1 MTETHQAS
9 FDKNNGSKL
18 ELDPS
23 DFDLIIKA
31 LEAYTHNTQ
40 YLELYQKMI
49 MMRLLQAHASDS

>member
-9 FDKNNGSKL
+9 FDKIKASKL
-18 ELDPS
+18 ELNPD

-40 YLELYQKMI
+40 YLDLYQKMI
-49 MMRLLQAHASDS
+49 MMRLLQAHARDS